1 LSEYRN
7 LPLGDLIIAWGT
19 KQKSRAKTSKPPKTD
34 EQRAAERRR
43 KEFADKLELIAEYL
57 GEDDF
62 VSAVKSY
69 KPDVTKKELQE
80 WVMLFRAA
88 VREKRGLY

>member
-1 LSEYRN
+1 MTRN
-7 LPLGDLIIAWGT
+7 P
-19 KQKSRAKTSKPPKTD
+19 KPPESD
-34 EQRAAERRR
+34 EQREAEKRR

-62 VSAVKSY
+62 VLAVKGY
-69 KPDVTKKELQE
+69 KPDVTKDELRE

>member
-1 LSEYRN
+1 M
-7 LPLGDLIIAWGT
+7 
-19 KQKSRAKTSKPPKTD
+19 KPPKSG
-34 EQRAAERRR
+34 EQIEAERRR
-43 KEFADKLELIAEYL
+43 KEFAAKLQLIVEYL

-62 VSAVKSY
+62 VSAVKGY
-69 KPDVTKKELQE
+69 NPDVTKDELRE

>member
-1 LSEYRN
+1 V
-7 LPLGDLIIAWGT
+7 
-19 KQKSRAKTSKPPKTD
+19 KPPKSD
-34 EQRAAERRR
+34 QQRAAERRR

-62 VSAVKSY
+62 VTAVKAY
-69 KPDVTKKELQE
+69 KLDIKKDELQE
-80 WVMLFRAA
+80 WIMLFRAA

>member
-1 LSEYRN
+1 M
-7 LPLGDLIIAWGT
+7 
-19 KQKSRAKTSKPPKTD
+19 AKNRKPPKTD
-34 EQRAAERRR
+34 EQRERERRR
-43 KEFADKLELIAEYL
+43 REFAKKLELIAEYL

-62 VSAVKSY
+62 VSAVKGY
-69 KPDVTKKELQE
+69 KPDVTKDELRE

>member
-1 LSEYRN
+1 MHSGR
-7 LPLGDLIIAWGT
+7 P
-19 KQKSRAKTSKPPKTD
+19 KSPQKRGRQWR
-34 EQRAAERRR
+34 QRTRRR

-62 VSAVKSY
+62 VSAVKGY
-69 KPDVTKKELQE
+69 KPDITKEELQE
-80 WVMLFRAA
+80 WIMLFRAA

>member
-1 LSEYRN
+1 M
-7 LPLGDLIIAWGT
+7 T
-19 KQKSRAKTSKPPKTD
+19 KTPKPPKTD
-34 EQRAAERRR
+34 EQRERERRR

-57 GEDDF
+57 GEDEF
-62 VSAVKSY
+62 VSAVKGY
-69 KPDVTKKELQE
+69 KSDVTKEELQE

>member
-1 LSEYRN
+1 M
-7 LPLGDLIIAWGT
+7 A
-19 KQKSRAKTSKPPKTD
+19 KPPKPPKSD
-34 EQRAAERRR
+34 QQHEAEKRRR
-43 KEFADKLELIAEYL
+43 AFADKLELIAGYL

-62 VSAVKSY
+62 VSAVKAY
-69 KPDVTKKELQE
+69 KPDVTKDELRE

>member
-1 LSEYRN
+1 MARN
-7 LPLGDLIIAWGT
+7 P
-19 KQKSRAKTSKPPKTD
+19 KPPKTD
-34 EQRAAERRR
+34 EQREAKKRRR
-43 KEFADKLELIAEYL
+43 EFADKLELIAEYL

-62 VSAVKSY
+62 VSAVKGY
-69 KPDVTKKELQE
+69 KPDVTKDELQE

>member
-1 LSEYRN
+1 M
-7 LPLGDLIIAWGT
+7 
-19 KQKSRAKTSKPPKTD
+19 KPPKSD
-34 EQRAAERRR
+34 EQREVEKRRQA
-43 KEFADKLELIAEYL
+43 FANKVELIAEYL

-62 VSAVKSY
+62 VSAVKAY
-69 KPDVTKKELQE
+69 KPDVAKDELQE